1 VEPPGTDAHT
11 TPAGEDRG
19 PAAPL
24 DLSQIAHL
32 ADTAVNPFCLIR
44 LDGTVLWAGG
54 SIDELLGVSAEQLI
68 GRNLVEYVAPASL
81 EVALESLAAADDYMA
96 SRSSEARSW
105 EGVGPSVA
113 LVRADGTT
121 VEVEVA
127 VATPLRTGLPG
138 VVLQLRRAGGAAA
151 LEDALK
157 AMGRG
162 DGIDVVLAHIVRMLA
177 AEFPEVEV
185 AVAHRCTP
193 DDSIQVVGSP
203 PGLESA
209 FTPGVLDG
217 TPWMAAVEEPD
228 AIVTD
233 AAGALPEP
241 LRTIAL
247 DQGFRWLTALGVR
260 IPGPA
265 QHRAYLGVWS
275 RHQYSTHVFSHQRLR
290 RCANLVGLTI
300 QWEEGRRALEW
311 AVTHDGL
318 TGLVNRSVLVAAI
331 EAQAPRDGSTAV
343 LYLDLDDFKPVNDI
357 HGHALGDRV
366 LAEVATRLRHAVRP
380 TDVVARIGGDE
391 FGVLCPDVEDVSVA
405 QALAERLVAAV
416 SEPMVIHGVD
426 VQVGLSVGIA
436 ALVEGDDA
444 DLVLARADEALRRAK
459 RAGKARWAVH

>member
-1 VEPPGTDAHT
+1 MEPPGTDAHT

-151 LEDALK
+151 LEDAVK
-157 AMGRG
+157 AMGRATASTSCSCTSCG
-162 DGIDVVLAHIVRMLA
+162 CSPPSSPRWRWPSPTGARPTTA
-177 AEFPEVEV
+177 SRSWAP
-185 AVAHRCTP
+185 HRASSPRSRPACSTAPPGWRPSRSPTRSSPTP
-193 DDSIQVVGSP
+193 REPCRSRCARSRSTRGSGGSP
-203 PGLESA
+203 RSGSGSPDPLSTAPTSA
-209 FTPGVLDG
+209 CG
-217 TPWMAAVEEPD
+217 AATSTAPTCS
-228 AIVTD
+228 ATSGCG
-233 AAGALPEP
+233 AAPTSSA
-241 LRTIAL
+241 
-247 DQGFRWLTALGVR
+247 
-260 IPGPA
+260 
-265 QHRAYLGVWS
+265 S
-275 RHQYSTHVFSHQRLR
+275 RSS
-290 RCANLVGLTI
+290 
-300 QWEEGRRALEW
+300 GRRGAALEW

-357 HGHALGDRV
+357 HGHTLGDRV